1 MQAGLRVPESKK
13 KIKSFKVEDKITS
26 SLSSFSYITSGI
38 QLKIDMPEEKKDQ
51 ITKTKK
57 KTVETDSKMIHIK
70 Y

>member
-57 KTVETDSKMIHIK
+57 KTVEIDSKMIHIK